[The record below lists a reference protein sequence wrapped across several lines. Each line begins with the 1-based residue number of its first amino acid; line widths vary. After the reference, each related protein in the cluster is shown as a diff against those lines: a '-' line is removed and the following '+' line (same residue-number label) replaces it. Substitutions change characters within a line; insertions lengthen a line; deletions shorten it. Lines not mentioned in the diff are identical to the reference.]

1 MDGKH
6 MAQQRRVVVTG
17 LGVVSPVGS
26 TVDSF
31 WAAILAGQ
39 SGIGPITYFDA
50 SAFDTKFAGQVK
62 GLNLDDFIPKK
73 EQRRMDPF
81 CHYGVSAAKMAMADS
96 GLDMAKEDPTRIGVI
111 AASGVGGLQIL
122 QAQMDILRS
131 RGPGRFSPFMIP
143 QMITNIL
150 PGLISINH
158 GLKGPNFA
166 VVTACASGTHC
177 IGEALN
183 LIRCGAADAFVAG
196 GAEGA
201 ICELGV
207 GGFNAMRALST
218 RNDSPTTASRPFD
231 KDRDG
236 FVMGEGAGM
245 LVIEEYEHAKA
256 RGARIYCELAGFGC
270 TGDAFHITAPDES
283 ASGPSRGMMLAM
295 QDAGVTTAEIDY
307 INAHGTSTELNDAGE
322 TKAIK
327 IALGEADARRTAISS
342 TKSMTGHL
350 LGAAGGVES
359 VACCLAIRDSVLP
372 PTINYTTPD
381 PACDLDYVPNEARPG
396 KIRACLNNSLGFG
409 GHNATLCFKAI

>member
-1 MDGKH
+1 
-6 MAQQRRVVVTG
+6 MAENRRVVVTG

-31 WAAILAGQ
+31 WAAILAGE
-39 SGIGPITYFDA
+39 SGVGPITYFDTT
-50 SAFDTKFAGQVK
+50 AFDTKFAGQVK
-62 GLNLDDFIPKK
+62 GFTLDDFVPKK
-73 EQRRMDPF
+73 EARRMDPF
-81 CHYGVSAAKMAMADS
+81 CHYGVAAAKMAVADS
-96 GLDMAKEDPTRIGVI
+96 GLDMDKEDANRVGVV
-111 AASGVGGLQIL
+111 AASGVGGLQVL
-122 QAQMDILRS
+122 QTQMDILRS
-131 RGPGRFSPFMIP
+131 RGPGRFSPFIIP
-143 QMITNIL
+143 QMIVNIL

-158 GLKGPNFA
+158 GMKGPNFA

-177 IGEALN
+177 LGSALG
-183 LIRCGAADAFVAG
+183 LIRTGAADVMVAG

-218 RNDSPTTASRPFD
+218 RNDDPKTASRPFD

-245 LVIEEYEHAKA
+245 LVVEEYEHAKA

-270 TGDAFHITAPDES
+270 TGDAYHITAPDAS
-283 ASGPSRGMMLAM
+283 ASGPSRGMQLAM
-295 QDAGVTTAEIDY
+295 QDAGLNPADIDY

-327 IALGEADARRTAISS
+327 IALGEERARQIAVSS

-359 VACCLAIRDSVLP
+359 VVCALAIRDGVLP

-381 PACDLDYVPNEARPG
+381 PACDLDYVPNVAR
-396 KIRACLNNSLGFG
+396 KAKVRACLNNSLGFG
-409 GHNATLCFKAI
+409 GHNATLCFKAP

>member
-1 MDGKH
+1 
-6 MAQQRRVVVTG
+6 MAENRRVVVTG

-31 WAAILAGQ
+31 WAAILAGE
-39 SGIGPITYFDA
+39 SGVGPITYFDTT
-50 SAFDTKFAGQVK
+50 AFDTKFAGQVK
-62 GLNLDDFIPKK
+62 GFTLDDFVPKK
-73 EQRRMDPF
+73 EARRMDPF
-81 CHYGVSAAKMAMADS
+81 CHYGVAAAKMAVADS
-96 GLDMAKEDPTRIGVI
+96 GLDMDKEDANRVGVV
-111 AASGVGGLQIL
+111 AASGVGGLQVL
-122 QAQMDILRS
+122 QTQMDILRS
-131 RGPGRFSPFMIP
+131 RGPGRFSPFIIP
-143 QMITNIL
+143 QMIVNIL

-158 GLKGPNFA
+158 GMKGPNFA

-177 IGEALN
+177 LGSALS
-183 LIRCGAADAFVAG
+183 LIRTGAADVMVAG

-218 RNDSPTTASRPFD
+218 RNDDPKTASRPFD

-245 LVIEEYEHAKA
+245 LVVEEYEHAKA
-256 RGARIYCELAGFGC
+256 RGARIYCEMAGFGC
-270 TGDAFHITAPDES
+270 TGDAYHITAPDAS
-283 ASGPSRGMMLAM
+283 ASGPSRGMQLAM
-295 QDAGVTTAEIDY
+295 QDAGLNPADIDY

-327 IALGEADARRTAISS
+327 IALGEERARQIAVSS

-359 VACCLAIRDSVLP
+359 VVCALAIRDGVLP
-372 PTINYTTPD
+372 PTINYMTPD
-381 PACDLDYVPNEARPG
+381 PACDLDYVPNVAR
-396 KIRACLNNSLGFG
+396 KAKVRACLNNSLGFG
-409 GHNATLCFKAI
+409 GHNATLCFKAL

>member
-1 MDGKH
+1 
-6 MAQQRRVVVTG
+6 MAEQKRVVVTG
-17 LGVVSPVGS
+17 MGVVTPVGS
-26 TVDSF
+26 TLETF
-31 WAAILAGQ
+31 WAALLAGR

-62 GLNLDDFIPKK
+62 DFHLEEFVPKK
-73 EQRRMDPF
+73 EARRMDPF
-81 CHYGVSAAKMAMADS
+81 CHYGVAAAKMAVADS
-96 GLDMAKEDPTRIGVI
+96 GLDMSKEDPTRIGVV

-122 QAQMDILRS
+122 QSQMDVLRTK
-131 RGPGRFSPFMIP
+131 GPGRFSPFMIP

-158 GLKGPNFA
+158 GMKGPNFA
-166 VVTACASGTHC
+166 IVTACASGTHC
-177 IGEALN
+177 IGEALR

-218 RNDSPTTASRPFD
+218 RNDSPETASRPFD

-245 LVIEEYEHAKA
+245 LILEEYGRAKA

-270 TGDAFHITAPDES
+270 SGDAYHITAPDES
-283 ASGPSRGMMLAM
+283 ADGPARGMKLAL
-295 QDAGVTTAEIDY
+295 QDAGLSPADIDY
-307 INAHGTSTELNDAGE
+307 INAHGTSTSLNDKGE

-327 IALGEADARRTAISS
+327 LALGETDARRTAVSS

-359 VACCLAIRDSVLP
+359 VVCALAIRDGVLP

-381 PACDLDYVPNEARPG
+381 PECDLDYVPNTARQAQV
-396 KIRACLNNSLGFG
+396 RACLNNSLGFG

>member
-1 MDGKH
+1 
-6 MAQQRRVVVTG
+6 MAEQKRVVVTG

-26 TVDSF
+26 TLDSF
-31 WAAILAGQ
+31 WAAIQAGE

-62 GLNLDDFIPKK
+62 GFNIEEFIPKK
-73 EQRRMDPF
+73 EARRMDPF
-81 CHYGVSAAKMAMADS
+81 CHYGVAAAKMAVADS
-96 GLDMAKEDPTRIGVI
+96 GLDMAKEDPTRVGVV

-122 QAQMDILRS
+122 QAQMDVLRTK
-131 RGPGRFSPFMIP
+131 GPGRFSPFMIP

-158 GLKGPNFA
+158 GMKGPNFA
-166 VVTACASGTHC
+166 IVTACASGTHC
-177 IGEALN
+177 IGEALR
-183 LIRCGAADAFVAG
+183 LIRCGAGDVFVCG

-218 RNDSPTTASRPFD
+218 RNDSPQTASRPFD

-245 LVIEEYEHAKA
+245 LVVEEYAHAQA
-256 RGARIYCELAGFGC
+256 RGAKIYCELAGFGC
-270 TGDAFHITAPDES
+270 TGDAYHITAPDES
-283 ASGPSRGMMLAM
+283 ASGPARGMMLAV
-295 QDAGVTTAEIDY
+295 QDAGLTPADIDY
-307 INAHGTSTELNDAGE
+307 VNAHGTSTELNDAGE

-327 IALGEADARRTAISS
+327 IALGEERARQIAVSS

-359 VACCLAIRDSVLP
+359 VVCALAIRDGVLP

-381 PACDLDYVPNEARPG
+381 PACDLDYVPNVAR
-396 KIRACLNNSLGFG
+396 KANIRACLNNSLGFG
-409 GHNATLCFKAI
+409 GHNATLCFKAV

>member
-1 MDGKH
+1 
-6 MAQQRRVVVTG
+6 MAEARRVVVTG
-17 LGVVSPVGS
+17 LGVVSPLGC

-31 WAAILAGQ
+31 WAAIQAGEC
-39 SGIGPITYFDA
+39 GIGPITYFDA
-50 SAFDTKFAGQVK
+50 SAFDTKIAGQVK
-62 GLNLDDFIPKK
+62 GFNLEEFVPKK
-73 EQRRMDPF
+73 EARRMDPF
-81 CHYGVSAAKMAMADS
+81 CHYGVAAAKLAFADS
-96 GLDMAKEDPTRIGVI
+96 GLDMAKEDPRRIGVI

-122 QAQMDILRS
+122 QAQMDVLRS

-177 IGEALN
+177 LGEALT
-183 LIRCGAADAFVAG
+183 LIRAGKAEAFIAG

-218 RNDSPTTASRPFD
+218 RNDDPQTSSRPFD

-236 FVMGEGAGM
+236 FVMAEGAGM

-256 RGARIYCELAGFGC
+256 RGAKIYCELAGFGC
-270 TGDAFHITAPDES
+270 TGDAYHITAPDATSE
-283 ASGPSRGMMLAM
+283 GPARGMQLAM
-295 QDAGVTTAEIDY
+295 EDAGLTPDDIDY
-307 INAHGTSTELNDAGE
+307 VNAHGTSTPLNDSGE
-322 TKAIK
+322 TRAIK
-327 IALGEADARRTAISS
+327 LALGETRARQIAVSS
-342 TKSMTGHL
+342 TKGMTGHM

-359 VACCLAIRDSVLP
+359 VVCALAIRNGVMP

-381 PACDLDYVPNEARPG
+381 PECDLDYVPNEARQAT
-396 KIRACLNNSLGFG
+396 IRACLNNSLGFG
-409 GHNATLCFKAI
+409 GHNATLCFKAV

>member
-1 MDGKH
+1 
-6 MAQQRRVVVTG
+6 MAENRRVVVTG

-31 WAAILAGQ
+31 WAAILAGE
-39 SGIGPITYFDA
+39 SGVGPITYFDTT
-50 SAFDTKFAGQVK
+50 AFDTKFAGQVK
-62 GLNLDDFIPKK
+62 GFTLDDFVPKK
-73 EQRRMDPF
+73 EARRMDPF
-81 CHYGVSAAKMAMADS
+81 CHYGVAAAKMAVADS
-96 GLDMAKEDPTRIGVI
+96 GLDMDKEDANRVGVV
-111 AASGVGGLQIL
+111 AASGVGGLQVL
-122 QAQMDILRS
+122 QTQMDILRS
-131 RGPGRFSPFMIP
+131 RGPGRFSPFIIP
-143 QMITNIL
+143 QMIVNIL

-158 GLKGPNFA
+158 GMKGPNFA

-177 IGEALN
+177 LGSALG
-183 LIRCGAADAFVAG
+183 LIRTGAADVMVAG

-218 RNDSPTTASRPFD
+218 RNDDPKTASRPFD

-245 LVIEEYEHAKA
+245 LVVEEYGHAKA
-256 RGARIYCELAGFGC
+256 RGARIYCEMAGFGC
-270 TGDAFHITAPDES
+270 TGDAYHITAPDAS
-283 ASGPSRGMMLAM
+283 ASGPSRGMQLAM
-295 QDAGVTTAEIDY
+295 QDAGLNPADIDY

-327 IALGEADARRTAISS
+327 IALGEERARQIAVSS

-359 VACCLAIRDSVLP
+359 VVCALAIRDGVLP
-372 PTINYTTPD
+372 PTINYMTPD
-381 PACDLDYVPNEARPG
+381 PACDLDYVPNVARQA
-396 KIRACLNNSLGFG
+396 KVRACLNNSLGFG
-409 GHNATLCFKAI
+409 GHNATLCFKAL

>member
-1 MDGKH
+1 
-6 MAQQRRVVVTG
+6 MAEQKRVVVTG

-26 TVDSF
+26 TLDSF
-31 WAAILAGQ
+31 WAAIQAGE

-62 GLNLDDFIPKK
+62 GFNIEEFIPKK
-73 EQRRMDPF
+73 EARRMDPF
-81 CHYGVSAAKMAMADS
+81 CHYGVAAAKMAVADS
-96 GLDMAKEDPTRIGVI
+96 GLDMAKEDPTRVGVV

-122 QAQMDILRS
+122 QAQMDVLRTK
-131 RGPGRFSPFMIP
+131 GPGRFSPFMIP

-158 GLKGPNFA
+158 GMKGPNFA
-166 VVTACASGTHC
+166 IVTACASGTHC
-177 IGEALN
+177 IGEALR
-183 LIRCGAADAFVAG
+183 LIRCGAGDVFVCG

-218 RNDSPTTASRPFD
+218 RNDSPQTASRPFD

-245 LVIEEYEHAKA
+245 LVVEEYAHAQA
-256 RGARIYCELAGFGC
+256 RGAKIYCELAGFGC
-270 TGDAFHITAPDES
+270 TGDAYHITAPDES
-283 ASGPSRGMMLAM
+283 ASGPARGMMLAV
-295 QDAGVTTAEIDY
+295 QDAGLTPADIDY
-307 INAHGTSTELNDAGE
+307 VNAHGTSTELNDAGE

-327 IALGEADARRTAISS
+327 IALGEERARQIAVSS

-359 VACCLAIRDSVLP
+359 VVCALAIRDGVLP

-381 PACDLDYVPNEARPG
+381 PACDLDYVPNVARKA

-409 GHNATLCFKAI
+409 GHNATLCFKAV